1 MHITMTMT
9 EVLMIFSSVLV
20 LPAIAVLTI
29 SFFTGGLRRTEDERW
44 APVREDDGIDYW
56 SSDFQG
62 SDDGCGGG
70 GERPVDAPTDAS
82 ALTGGAAA

>member
-1 MHITMTMT
+1 MHITMTMS
-9 EVLMIFSSVLV
+9 EVLMILSSALV

-56 SSDFQG
+56 SSDYQG
-62 SDDGCGGG
+62 ADDCRGADT
-70 GERPVDAPTDAS
+70 ERRNGAPTDAS
-82 ALTGGAAA
+82 ALTGGAGA